1 MKRVYTLYRVSTKG
15 QVDKN
20 DIPMQKTECRQFAE
34 RNGWQ
39 IVKEFFE
46 KGVSGFK
53 VSMDDRDV
61 IQDLKEAAE
70 RKEFDILL
78 VFMFDRLGRRENE
91 TPFIVE
97 WFVKQGVEVWSTQ
110 EGQQRFESEADRLMN
125 WIRYWQASGESR
137 KTSMRV
143 KTRLHQLTADGIYTG
158 GPTPFGYELVRSG
171 KFNKRNKEL
180 MDIVINEEEAPLV
193 RMIFDM
199 TVREGYGSHRL
210 ATFLNEK
217 GIRTHNGAKF
227 QCNTINRMLRNKIY
241 CGYFV
246 SGDVTSPM
254 LENIRIIDEDIY
266 DRAQYILDQRSE
278 KEVEK
283 QHIAR
288 TTKGHTMLS
297 GNVYC
302 AHCGCRLNSTSYQ
315 DRYDR
320 VDGST
325 YHVRRERYICPNNVF
340 KRSECD
346 GQGSYVAHRVDEAV
360 TEVLRE
366 YLERI
371 KATPKSVALEKRYKK
386 ELDSLKASYKKTSDE
401 NEKQKR
407 RLAELSTEIAKSL
420 MGESRFTPEMLA
432 TAMDNLK
439 VEIEKAE
446 AKLAELRGTMNDQEG
461 SMKKLDFYYSQFKNW
476 ADEFDTATIEQKKMI
491 ACQLITKINVGK
503 GYLLDLEFNM
513 DYNQFFMV

>member
-97 WFVKQGVEVWSTQ
+97 WFVKQGVEVWSAQ

-158 GPTPFGYELVRSG
+158 GPTPFGYELVKSG

-199 TVREGYGSHRL
+199 TVKEGYGSHRL

-227 QCNTINRMLRNKIY
+227 QYNTINRMLRNKIY

-246 SGDVTSPM
+246 SGDVHRDAKTSDH
-254 LENIRIIDEDIY
+254 DEDIY

-278 KEVEK
+278 RKVK
-283 QHIAR
+283 AAYRSHDQ
-288 TTKGHTMLS
+288 GHTMFRQRLL
-297 GNVYC
+297 C
-302 AHCGCRLNSTSYQ
+302 ALRLQMNSTAIRTSMIGLMAAPTMCAAS
-315 DRYDR
+315 
-320 VDGST
+320 VTS
-325 YHVRRERYICPNNVF
+325 VRTMCSNEPSATV
-340 KRSECD
+340 K
-346 GQGSYVAHRVDEAV
+346 ALMWH
-360 TEVLRE
+360 TEW
-366 YLERI
+366 
-371 KATPKSVALEKRYKK
+371 
-386 ELDSLKASYKKTSDE
+386 
-401 NEKQKR
+401 
-407 RLAELSTEIAKSL
+407 
-420 MGESRFTPEMLA
+420 
-432 TAMDNLK
+432 
-439 VEIEKAE
+439 
-446 AKLAELRGTMNDQEG
+446 
-461 SMKKLDFYYSQFKNW
+461 MKP
-476 ADEFDTATIEQKKMI
+476 
-491 ACQLITKINVGK
+491 
-503 GYLLDLEFNM
+503 
-513 DYNQFFMV
+513 